1 MVRNIYGYHQ
11 VCGRDGNECGLVW
24 EKRAGRNRYQ
34 LISLETWSAEAIW
47 VKKADTFWVWQ
58 SCSCWLTLTFLLLA
72 TFMPDAEHLLGSV
85 ALQKK
90 KRTVLYLA
98 KFKGRYGGR
107 SSQAGKR
114 PAPRWRAAAC
124 RALPRCPRA
133 ERRSASPRARR
144 PTPAIALGPARPPAP
159 PALHPPCSACRCLL
173 HCSTSSPPAASQFH
187 GGARALFVTA
197 LFLTLYFFFIFI
209 F

>member
-1 MVRNIYGYHQ
+1 MVDTRSQRGLVINRGQTRLGEGLGKAWARLGGGLVRNIYGYHQ

-90 KRTVLYLA
+90 S
-98 KFKGRYGGR
+98 GRLCTQQNSTQQPVR
-107 SSQAGKR
+107 ERVQS
-114 PAPRWRAAAC
+114 
-124 RALPRCPRA
+124 ALPRVAC
-133 ERRSASPRARR
+133 RSLPGASPLPARR
-144 PTPAIALGPARPPAP
+144 APQRLPARADPPP
-159 PALHPPCSACRCLL
+159 
-173 HCSTSSPPAASQFH
+173 Q
-187 GGARALFVTA
+187 
-197 LFLTLYFFFIFI
+197 
-209 F
+209 

>member
-1 MVRNIYGYHQ
+1 MVDTRSQRGLVINRGQTRLGNGLGMAWARLGGGLVRNIYGYHQ

-24 EKRAGRNRYQ
+24 DKRDGRNRYQ

-90 KRTVLYLA
+90 ADGFVLSKIQGSSRYA
-98 KFKGRYGGR
+98 SAFKPGR
-107 SSQAGKR
+107 QA
-114 PAPRWRAAAC
+114 PCPAAAC
-124 RALPRCPRA
+124 GSLPR
-133 ERRSASPRARR
+133 ASPLHARR
-144 PTPAIALGPARPPAP
+144 APRRLPARADPPP
-159 PALHPPCSACRCLL
+159 R
-173 HCSTSSPPAASQFH
+173 
-187 GGARALFVTA
+187 
-197 LFLTLYFFFIFI
+197 
-209 F
+209 

>member
-1 MVRNIYGYHQ
+1 MVDTRSQRGLVINRGQTRLGNGLGMAWARLGGGLVRNIYGYHQ

-98 KFKGRYGGR
+98 KFKGRYASVFKPGR
-107 SSQAGKR
+107 QAPC
-114 PAPRWRAAAC
+114 PAVAC
-124 RALPRCPRA
+124 RSLPG
-133 ERRSASPRARR
+133 ASPLPARR
-144 PTPAIALGPARPPAP
+144 APQRLPARADPPP
-159 PALHPPCSACRCLL
+159 
-173 HCSTSSPPAASQFH
+173 Q
-187 GGARALFVTA
+187 
-197 LFLTLYFFFIFI
+197 
-209 F
+209 